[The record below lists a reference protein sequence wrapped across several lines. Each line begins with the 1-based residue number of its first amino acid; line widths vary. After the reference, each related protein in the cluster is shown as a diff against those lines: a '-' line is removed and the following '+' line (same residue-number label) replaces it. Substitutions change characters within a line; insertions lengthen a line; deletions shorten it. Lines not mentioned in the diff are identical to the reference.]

1 MIYSLNTHN
10 FAVYHTPLSFSPH
23 CCLITICPGAHLN
36 SRVNHLQQLIGFF
49 FYLFPFFPK
58 YFLISLSEDQSS
70 TLKNNL
76 DKKVERGISLEESRE
91 CFCRGHNSG
100 RARVQKPPKMAYF
113 FRISRNCFEVVLT
126 LSNDG
131 FGHPIPDLRCW
142 FPKKLSNSLT
152 CPRVVPDHSSD
163 AVKSFKA

>member
-10 FAVYHTPLSFSPH
+10 
-23 CCLITICPGAHLN
+23 CCLSHTFKLLSQLLSHHNLPWSTSEQQGKPPPTAY
-36 SRVNHLQQLIGFF
+36 RVF

-58 YFLISLSEDQSS
+58 YFLISLSEDQWP

-76 DKKVERGISLEESRE
+76 DKKVERGISLEESWE

-100 RARVQKPPKMAYF
+100 RVRVQKPPKMAYF
-113 FRISRNCFEVVLT
+113 FHISRNCFEVFLT
-126 LSNDG
+126 LSNDA
-131 FGHPIPDLRCW
+131 FGHPIRDLRYR
-142 FPKKLSNSLT
+142 FPKKLSNTLPCS
-152 CPRVVPDHSSD
+152 RVVPDHSSD